1 MKKLLK
7 SLIALFMCAVTF
19 FGVTACGNDDEEN
32 ATELTLFGWS
42 LTSVNAAKKTNSP
55 LYAKIKEH
63 SNVDLKVNS
72 VDSGVYDDALNKLF
86 NAGELTDLF
95 ITYGPER
102 AKQYKKMI
110 DNETL
115 LAVSDY
121 VSETKYPNLYK
132 HLKKFDFLKDIYYSN
147 GKHWSIPTLHTNEH
161 SLYVRMDWIENLNKT
176 SKLTQILTEE
186 LGHVP
191 SEAELEQYKFK
202 EPTTILE
209 FYRLAKAFTKYDPDE
224 NGLNDTYGYSGTS
237 DLWSENWIYIAFSG
251 GYQNMIKGADGKYTS
266 STITDGTKQA
276 IAFLNRLHQER
287 IMHPDW
293 QTDTF
298 DDKQVKFNQGKVGI
312 IEAHNWFNNI
322 IIGFRAVNPS
332 YSIEEA
338 SKVIKMINPPA
349 GPNGDYGISGHPG
362 FWTVVCLNA
371 DMSEAKREKALAL
384 MDYLYS
390 EEGQNLFVYGIENVH
405 YKVEGGEK
413 VSIMGKN
420 SSGYNYTVAS
430 YDAAYPLS
438 EFCNWVADYY
448 SPYATNADK
457 IVPQMQKSAQYAVY
471 EEKPFLQTPLYVENF
486 QSMEDYAEECFVGFI
501 TGSEY
506 YGNYSNG
513 MPTWDNIVNVNSN
526 FQSAW
531 NAFKTKYLGDYK
543 GSETIAEYNQYANK

>member
-7 SLIALFMCAVTF
+7 SLLSLILCVSTLF
-19 FGVTACGNDDEEN
+19 GITACKEPEEED
-32 ATELTLFGWS
+32 ATELTLFAWS
-42 LTSVNAAKKTNSP
+42 LTSVKAAKKTNSP

-63 SNVDLKVNS
+63 SGVDLDANS
-72 VDSGVYDDALNKLF
+72 VDSAVYDDALNKLF

-95 ITYGPER
+95 VTYGPER

-115 LAVSDY
+115 LPVSDY

-132 HLKKFDFLKDIYYSN
+132 HLNKFDFLTDLYYAD

-161 SLYVRMDWIENLNKT
+161 SLYVRMDWINNLNKT
-176 SKLTQILTEE
+176 DKLTRILTEE
-186 LGHVP
+186 LGHAP
-191 SEAELEQYKFK
+191 SEAELEEYKFK
-202 EPTTILE
+202 EPTNILE
-209 FYRLAKAFTKYDPDE
+209 FYRLARAFTKYDPDE
-224 NGLNDTYGYSGTS
+224 NNLNDTYGYTGTS

-251 GYQNMIKGADGKYTS
+251 GYQHMVKQANGEYTS

-276 IAFLNRLHQER
+276 IAFLNRLHNEG

-298 DDKQVKFNQGKVGI
+298 DDKQVKFSQGKVGI
-312 IEAHNWFNNI
+312 IEGHNWFNNMV
-322 IIGFRAVNPS
+322 IGFRSVNPS
-332 YSIEEA
+332 LSIEEA
-338 SKVIKMINPPA
+338 SETIKMITPPA
-349 GPNGDYGISGHPG
+349 GPNGDYGIAGHPG

-371 DMSEAKREKALAL
+371 DMSAAKREKALAL
-384 MDYLYS
+384 MDFLYS
-390 EEGQNLFVYGIENVH
+390 EEGQNLFVYGIEGVH
-405 YKVEGGEK
+405 YKMEGGER
-413 VSIMGKN
+413 VSLMGKN

-438 EFCNWVADYY
+438 EFCNWVADYH

-457 IVPQMQKSAQYAVY
+457 IVPQMEKSANYAVH
-471 EEKPFLQTPLYVENF
+471 EEKPYVQTPLYVEHF

-501 TGSEY
+501 TGKDY
-506 YGNYSNG
+506 FANYSSG
-513 MPTWDNIVNVNSN
+513 MPTWDNIAIVNSN

-531 NAFKTKYLGDYK
+531 DAFKVKYLGDYR
-543 GSETIAEYNQYANK
+543 GSDTIAEYNQYANR